1 MFTQG
6 SASIVLDGIVN
17 LLKPPGMTSHDAV
30 AAMRRMLGTRRIGH
44 TGTLDPGAVGVL
56 PLCVG
61 KATRL
66 VQFIQATQKSYRAE
80 ITLGVETDTLD
91 AAGTTT
97 SVTTDFALP
106 VSRLVDVMM
115 SYQGEILQ
123 TPPMVSSVR
132 IAGERLYKAARR
144 GEVVER
150 PPRPVH
156 IYRLQI
162 VRIWPEDALDLEFG
176 SRILFDVDCSKGT
189 YIRSLAADIGRDL
202 GCGAHL
208 SFLVRT
214 ASGPFHLADTKTFE
228 EIREIID
235 KDGPEAVLQ
244 PMEAG
249 VAHLPRFDLTRAESK
264 QIGHGQMIPAPHE
277 AVDQPYV
284 RLHDETSG
292 KLIAIASGTRRSGRP
307 VWKPICVL
315 ESSNEGAGAS

>member
-1 MFTQG
+1 M
-6 SASIVLDGIVN
+6 N

-30 AAMRRMLGTRRIGH
+30 VVMRRMLGIKRIGH
-44 TGTLDPGAVGVL
+44 TGTLDPGAAGVL

-97 SVTTDFALP
+97 SVRTDFALP

-132 IAGERLYKAARR
+132 IGGERLYEAARR
-144 GEVVER
+144 GEIVER

-156 IYRLQI
+156 IYRLRI

-176 SRILFDVDCSKGT
+176 SRILLDVDCSKGT

-214 ASGPFHLADTKTFE
+214 ASGPFRLADTKTFE
-228 EIREIID
+228 EIRAIMD
-235 KDGPEAVLQ
+235 RDGPEAVLE
-244 PMEAG
+244 PMEVG
-249 VAHLPRFDLTRAESK
+249 VSHLPRFDLTRSEAK
-264 QIGHGQMIPAPHE
+264 RIGHGQIIAAPYE
-277 AVDQPYV
+277 AMDQPYV
-284 RLHDETSG
+284 RLHDENTG
-292 KLIAIASGTRRSGRP
+292 KLIAIASGTRRGGRP
-307 VWKPICVL
+307 VWKPVCVL
-315 ESSNEGAGAS
+315 ETTSEGAGVS

>member
-1 MFTQG
+1 
-6 SASIVLDGIVN
+6 
-17 LLKPPGMTSHDAV
+17 MTSHDAV
-30 AAMRRMLGTRRIGH
+30 AVMRRMLGTRRIGH

-61 KATRL
+61 RATRL

-91 AAGTTT
+91 ASGTTT
-97 SVTTDFALP
+97 SVTTDFSLP
-106 VSRLVDVMM
+106 ASKFADVLM

-132 IAGERLYKAARR
+132 VAGERLYKAARR

-162 VRIWPEDALDLEFG
+162 VRIWPEDALYLEFG

-214 ASGPFHLADTKTFE
+214 ATGPFHLAETRTFE
-228 EIREIID
+228 ELQEIID
-235 KDGPEAVLQ
+235 KQGPEAALE
-244 PMEAG
+244 PMETG
-249 VAHLPRFDLTRAESK
+249 VSHLPRFNLTKSEVKR
-264 QIGHGQMIPAPHE
+264 IGHGQIIAAPFE
-277 AVDQPYV
+277 AIDQPYV
-284 RLHDETSG
+284 RLHDESNG
-292 KLIAIASGTRRSGRP
+292 KLIAIASGTRSEGRS
-307 VWKPICVL
+307 VWKPLCVL
-315 ESSNEGAGAS
+315 ESSSGGAGAS

>member
-1 MFTQG
+1 
-6 SASIVLDGIVN
+6 
-17 LLKPPGMTSHDAV
+17 MTSHDAV
-30 AAMRRMLGTRRIGH
+30 AVMRRMLGTRRIGH

-66 VQFIQATQKSYRAE
+66 VQFVQATQKSYRAE

-91 AAGTTT
+91 ASGTTT
-97 SVTTDFALP
+97 SVTTDFSLP
-106 VSRLVDVMM
+106 ASKVADTIMR
-115 SYQGEILQ
+115 YQGEILQ

-132 IAGERLYKAARR
+132 VAGERLYKAARR
-144 GEVVER
+144 GEIVER

-156 IYRLQI
+156 IYRLQL
-162 VRIWPEDALDLEFG
+162 VRIWPEDALYLEFG
-176 SRILFDVDCSKGT
+176 SRILLDVDCSKGT

-214 ASGPFHLADTKTFE
+214 ATGPFHLADTRTFE
-228 EIREIID
+228 ELQEMID
-235 KDGPEAVLQ
+235 RDGPEAALE

-249 VAHLPRFDLTRAESK
+249 VSHLPRFDLTKSESIR
-264 QIGHGQMIPAPHE
+264 IGHGQAIAAPHE

-284 RLHDETSG
+284 RLHEGDSG
-292 KLIAIASGTRRSGRP
+292 KLVAIASGTRKDGRP

-315 ESSNEGAGAS
+315 EPSSEGAGAS